1 MPLPAQPKIYHICH
15 VDRLPSILES
25 NGLFS
30 DAMVQ
35 ENELPGTVVGMS
47 NIKQRRLTELR
58 LVSHPVLFVG
68 QCVPFYFC
76 PRSVML
82 YMMHVRSSE
91 LSYKG
96 GQGPIIHL
104 EADLHETVAWANA
117 NNRRWAFTLS
127 NAGSRYFEDRADL
140 ANLNEIEWDAVQA
153 RMWNQCKEAK
163 QSEFL
168 LEESFPWGLVRRI
181 GVSNNSVYGQ
191 VLNALQQQEHKP
203 TVDVKTGWYY

>member
-1 MPLPAQPKIYHICH
+1 MPMPAKPKIYHICH

-35 ENELPGTVVGMS
+35 ENDLPGTVVGMS
-47 NIKQRRLTELR
+47 NIKQRRLTVLR
-58 LVSHPVLFVG
+58 LESHPDLFVG

-82 YMMHVRSSE
+82 YMMYVRSSE

-127 NAGSRYFEDRADL
+127 NAGSRYFEDRSDL
-140 ANLNEIEWDAVQA
+140 ANLHEIDWDAVQA
-153 RMWNQCKEAK
+153 RIWNQRKEAK

-168 LEESFPWGLVRRI
+168 LEESFPWGLVRCI
-181 GVSNNSVYGQ
+181 GVSNNNVYGQ
-191 VLNALQQQEHKP
+191 VLNTLQQQKHRP
-203 TVDVKTGWYY
+203 TVEVKTDWYY